1 MEKKQYDLCFEIL
14 RRFHKAGILNDLI
27 LIGSWCVYFYK
38 DYFASMPYID
48 HIALRTRDVDF
59 LIDNPSKIK
68 KKVDVFKL
76 LEDLRFVVD
85 FKASHGYIKLDHPD
99 LVVEFLVPERGKG
112 LDKPHY
118 LPSLGMNAVALRF
131 LDFLS
136 DNTIRV
142 EFDDFYVTLPHPI
155 NFALHKLIIFQRRKD
170 LDKAAKDRN
179 AAIEILKALINKGEL
194 KGIQNVFKAVPLKWQ
209 NKIIKGLKEA
219 KEEAMSSAIRAV
231 K

>member
-99 LVVEFLVPERGKG
+99 LVVEFLVPERGKRG
-112 LDKPHY
+112 SDVKRYSRFKIKEKHY
-118 LPSLGMNAVALRF
+118 VSKNLTKTQKVQVSALQANPQY
-131 LDFLS
+131 L
-136 DNTIRV
+136 
-142 EFDDFYVTLPHPI
+142 
-155 NFALHKLIIFQRRKD
+155 
-170 LDKAAKDRN
+170 
-179 AAIEILKALINKGEL
+179 
-194 KGIQNVFKAVPLKWQ
+194 
-209 NKIIKGLKEA
+209 
-219 KEEAMSSAIRAV
+219 
-231 K
+231 